1 MKAGA
6 MAAALA
12 FQGFG
17 GGRLLRAAANRW
29 ALEDGS
35 GRRHLRRRNAPPFT
49 ILIYHRVHPE
59 PTPFMIDA
67 VPPARFER
75 QMRHL
80 SRAYRPMALEE
91 LAIRNLEGTV
101 PPGAVAVTFDD
112 GYTDVET
119 HALPILRRYGIPATV
134 FLATGCIG
142 TGRVPWHDEVLLAF
156 ERTPRS
162 EIRLPV
168 GSAGRTLPLG
178 TESDRAFAASHA
190 LATLKPLPEAE
201 RLAAVRAIGGELRNG
216 DARTPARGAEP
227 PLMLDWERVR
237 AMRRAG
243 IRFGAHTVTHP
254 ILSRVTPER
263 ARDEVVESKRAIERE
278 LGEEVTLFAYP
289 NGRSEDFTDETVA
302 LVRAAGFHAAVTTR
316 FGANETGSDPFRFR
330 RGTPW
335 EADPARF
342 ALKLAYYRLR
352 SEREV
357 A

>member
-1 MKAGA
+1 
-6 MAAALA
+6 MAAAA
-12 FQGFG
+12 AAVQGFG

-29 ALEDGS
+29 ALENGS
-35 GRRHLRRRNAPPFT
+35 GRRHLRRRSAPPFT

-80 SRAYRPMALEE
+80 ARAYRPMPLEE

-112 GYTDVET
+112 GYADVET

-156 ERTPRS
+156 EKTHRS
-162 EIRLPV
+162 EIRLPA

-178 TESDRAFAASHA
+178 TEAERAFAASQA
-190 LATLKPLPEAE
+190 LATLKPLSEE
-201 RLAAVRAIGGELRNG
+201 DRLDAVRAIGGALRNG
-216 DARTPARGAEP
+216 SARAADLGTE
-227 PLMLDWERVR
+227 LMLDWDRVR

-243 IRFGAHTVTHP
+243 VRFGAHTVTHP

-263 ARDEVVESKRAIERE
+263 ARDEVVESKSAIESA
-278 LGEEVTLFAYP
+278 LGEEVALFAYP

-302 LVRAAGFHAAVTTR
+302 LVRAAGFRAAVTTR
-316 FGANETGSDPFRFR
+316 FGANESGSDPFRFR

-335 EADPARF
+335 ETDAARF

>member
-1 MKAGA
+1 
-6 MAAALA
+6 MAAAAAAL
-12 FQGFG
+12 QGFG

-29 ALEDGS
+29 ALENGS
-35 GRRHLRRRNAPPFT
+35 GHRHLRRRSAPPFT

-67 VPPARFER
+67 MPPAPFER

-80 SRAYRPMALEE
+80 ARAYRPMPLEE

-112 GYTDVET
+112 GYADVET
-119 HALPILRRYGIPATV
+119 HALPILRRHGIPATV
-134 FLATGCIG
+134 FLATGCVG

-156 ERTPRS
+156 EATRRS
-162 EIRLPV
+162 EIRLPT
-168 GSAGRTLPLG
+168 STAERTWPLA
-178 TESDRAFAASHA
+178 TEADRAFAASHA
-190 LATLKPLPEAE
+190 LATLKPLPEGE
-201 RLAAVRAIGGELRNG
+201 RLDAVRAVQRELRNG
-216 DARTPARGAEP
+216 DARSGARERE
-227 PLMLDWERVR
+227 LMLDWDRVR

-243 IRFGAHTVTHP
+243 VGFGAHTVTHP

-263 ARDEVVESKRAIERE
+263 ARDEVVESKRAIERA

-289 NGRSEDFTDETVA
+289 NGRPEDFTDETVA
-302 LVRAAGFHAAVTTR
+302 LVRAAGFRAAVTTC
-316 FGANETGSDPFRFR
+316 FGANESGSDPFRFR

-335 EADPARF
+335 ETDAARF